1 MVHFKI
7 YNSVTELP
15 DSWDK
20 LPVNDVF
27 LKTPFLRALEASS
40 PDNISTYFLAAFSSE
55 TLVGIAIIQRVRMYL
70 DDVFRRT
77 SNKFFKRIGKWLIT
91 RVVKGN
97 ALIVGNLMHTG
108 QHGLF
113 YDDSKISQE
122 EFLNQ
127 ISEGL
132 ESLTKEIKS
141 TFQKNIRI
149 VGLKDYFETDRI
161 HDTQEFFQ
169 KEKLYKAQ
177 VQPNML
183 FEIRKDWKSSE
194 DYINAFNKKYRRR
207 YRTAR
212 KKGQALRCLE
222 LDLAD
227 VEQLQEELYRLYLNV
242 SDNAGV
248 NSFKLHHRHFYHLK
262 KELKEGFKIYGYYLE
277 ESLVGFYTF
286 IKNYDKL
293 ETYFLGYNP
302 ELQHKHQMYLNML
315 FDMACYGIDNDYK
328 TVIFARTAMEIKSS
342 IGAKPFSM
350 SIYLKHTN
358 SAIVNTLLKLVVK
371 YANPVR
377 DWEERHPFK

>member
-15 DSWDK
+15 ESWDK

-40 PDNISTYFLAAFSSE
+40 PDNISTYFLAVFFSE
-55 TLVGIAIIQRVRMYL
+55 TLVGVAIIQRVRMYL

-91 RVVKGN
+91 LVVKGN

-113 YDDSKISQE
+113 YDDSQISQE
-122 EFLNQ
+122 VFLDQ

-132 ESLTKEIKS
+132 ECLTKEIKNM
-141 TFQKNIRI
+141 FKKNIRI
-149 VGLKDYFETDRI
+149 VGFKDYFETDPI
-161 HDTQEFFQ
+161 HKNSQFFK
-169 KEKLYKAQ
+169 KEKLYRAQ

-183 FEIRKDWKSSE
+183 FEIPAEWKSSE
-194 DYINAFNKKYRRR
+194 DYINSFNKKYRRR

-212 KKGQALRCLE
+212 KKGKNLTCVELE
-222 LDLAD
+222 LDQVDRRSEALFS
-227 VEQLQEELYRLYLNV
+227 LYLNV
-242 SDNAGV
+242 SNNAGV
-248 NSFKLHHRHFYHLK
+248 NSFKLHPRHFY
-262 KELKEGFKIYGYYLE
+262 ELKRQLQDNFKIYGYFLN

-286 IKNYDKL
+286 IKNFNTL

-302 ELQHKHQMYLNML
+302 ELQHQHQMYLNML
-315 FDMACYGIDNDYK
+315 FDMACYGIDNGYK
-328 TVIFARTAMEIKSS
+328 SVIFARTAMEIKSS
-342 IGAKPFSM
+342 IGAKPHPM

-358 SAIVNTLLKLVVK
+358 SIIVNTILKLVVK